1 MQAVLSYVLF
11 AVGDYEITVR
21 MLCVAALVLL
31 VTKGLAGGV
40 ARFVLRPFFRRNNV
54 DLGRSYAVTRII
66 RYVIYTAGF
75 FMSLSLLN
83 IAVSALWAA
92 GAALLVGIGIGLQ
105 QTFNDFFC
113 GFLLL
118 IEGPVE
124 VGNVIE
130 VDDLIGRVVEI
141 GLRTSKVRTRDDIMI
156 IVPNSHLINTNIT
169 NWSHNR
175 RPLRF
180 HIDVGVAYGSD
191 VKLVTRV
198 LEEAANDHK
207 DILERPAARVMFRGF
222 GTSSLDFELY
232 FYSQEHWRIEF
243 VKSDLRY
250 RINELFVEHGV
261 QIPFP
266 QQDLWLRNPEVLAK
280 ALHGDAAAAAPKP
293 ANGTT
298 GPKAG
303 EAERAP
309 AAPAEPSTVND
320 APAELAAGEAA
331 NAGRYGDIHENPGA
345 AARVDPK
352 DADPITR
359 RSIFR

>member
-1 MQAVLSYVLF
+1 MANILSYVLF
-11 AVGDYEITVR
+11 AIGDYEITVR
-21 MLCVAALVLL
+21 MLCVAVAVLV
-31 VTKGLAGGV
+31 VTKGLASV
-40 ARFVLRPFFRRNNV
+40 IARFVLRPFFRRNGV

-66 RYVIYTAGF
+66 RYVIYFVGT
-75 FMSLSLLN
+75 FMALSLLD
-83 IAVSALWAA
+83 IEVSVLWTA

-191 VKLVTRV
+191 VKLVTQL
-198 LEEAANDHK
+198 LEDAATAHK
-207 DILERPAARVMFRGF
+207 DILERPPPRVMFRGF

-250 RINELFVEHGV
+250 KVNELFVEHKV
-261 QIPFP
+261 MIPFP

-280 ALHGDAAAAAPKP
+280 AFSGNGRAHTQAAADTAAEALSNPDTGALPP
-293 ANGTT
+293 AQDVG
-298 GPKAG
+298 AVV
-303 EAERAP
+303 A
-309 AAPAEPSTVND
+309 
-320 APAELAAGEAA
+320 AAGSLPSET
-331 NAGRYGDIHENPGA
+331 DEP
-345 AARVDPK
+345 
-352 DADPITR
+352 PITR

>member
-1 MQAVLSYVLF
+1 MSGLLSYVLF
-11 AVGDYEITVR
+11 AIGDYEITVR
-21 MLCVAALVLL
+21 MVCVAVIVLL
-31 VTKGLAGGV
+31 ATKGLASGI
-40 ARFVLRPFFRRNNV
+40 ARFVLRPFFRRNGV

-66 RYVIYTAGF
+66 RYVIYVVGI
-75 FMSLSLLN
+75 FMALSLLD
-83 IAVSALWAA
+83 IAVSALWTA

-113 GFLLL
+113 GFLIL

-156 IVPNSHLINTNIT
+156 IVPNSHLINGNIT

-191 VKLVTRV
+191 VTLVTEL
-198 LEEAANDHK
+198 LEEAAKSHK
-207 DILERPAARVMFRGF
+207 DILERPDARVMFRGF
-222 GTSSLDFELY
+222 GASSLDFELY

-250 RINELFVEHGV
+250 RVYALFAERGV
-261 QIPFP
+261 KIPFP

-280 ALHGDAAAAAPKP
+280 AFRVNASANGSAGDAADDKPHESRGSAAPVELSPVPDWATDENGNDGHQATVPAPGHAAA
-293 ANGTT
+293 T
-298 GPKAG
+298 
-303 EAERAP
+303 
-309 AAPAEPSTVND
+309 D
-320 APAELAAGEAA
+320 AQ
-331 NAGRYGDIHENPGA
+331 
-345 AARVDPK
+345 V
-352 DADPITR
+352 ITR